1 MSQVVALL
9 IINKLEI
16 TFVLLG
22 FSPDELL
29 CNKNSNEA
37 QAFPNTHTH
46 TYKKATRIHISASL
60 RLIALT
66 SHKFQSVSRKQGS
79 FREYGNNILLNSA
92 LQKIKSHIRK
102 IRGLKEFVGY
112 ITLLDL

>member
-22 FSPDELL
+22 FSPLMSYYAIKIQMRL
-29 CNKNSNEA
+29 SL
-37 QAFPNTHTH
+37 FPTPTHTH
-46 TYKKATRIHISASL
+46 TYKKATHIHISASL

-66 SHKFQSVSRKQGS
+66 SHKFQNVSRKQV
-79 FREYGNNILLNSA
+79 I
-92 LQKIKSHIRK
+92 
-102 IRGLKEFVGY
+102 
-112 ITLLDL
+112 